1 MRFDKPKH
9 QRRSKRRFHTVGMAF
24 SLYRK
29 LSQAAAA
36 NARAA
41 STLAQGRKV
50 CVIGAAGGI
59 GQPLSLLM
67 KMVRGPCAWVD
78 PLPTSGL

>member
-1 MRFDKPKH
+1 
-9 QRRSKRRFHTVGMAF
+9 MAF

-29 LSQAAAA
+29 LSQAAASS
-36 NARAA
+36 ARSA

-50 CVIGAAGGI
+50 VVIGAAGGI

-67 KMVRGPCAWVD
+67 KMVRGWAACVD
-78 PLPTSGL
+78 LPKRSP